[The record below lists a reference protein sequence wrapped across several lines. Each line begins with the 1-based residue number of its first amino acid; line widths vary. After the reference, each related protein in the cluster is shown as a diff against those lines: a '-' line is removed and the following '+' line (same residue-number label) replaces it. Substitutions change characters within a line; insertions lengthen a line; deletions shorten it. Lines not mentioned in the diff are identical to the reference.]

1 MPRFFVDEAGI
12 DISRALI
19 TLDGENAS
27 HISLSLRM
35 RCGEEITVCSL
46 SDGTVYNCEI
56 SEITKNAVTAKILNT
71 GQNNS
76 EPDVY
81 VRLFQALPKSDKL
94 ELVIQKCVELGVGE
108 IVPVITDRCV
118 SRPDAKSLVR
128 KLERWNRI
136 ALEAAQQSGRCKVPM
151 VCEPIDFQ
159 SAVREMK
166 ASQLS
171 FMCYEKHSGK
181 DLCELLRHDGNIKD
195 ISFFVGPEGGI
206 SEADASYAADNG
218 ITLVGLGKRILRTET
233 APICVLSGIMF
244 LTDNMK

>member
-1 MPRFFVDEAGI
+1 MPRFFVDESKI
-12 DISRALI
+12 DLRSSVV

-46 SDGTVYNCEI
+46 RDGTVYDCEI
-56 SEITKNAVTAKILNT
+56 FEITKNAVAAKILNA

-76 EPDVY
+76 EPDVC
-81 VRLFQALPKSDKL
+81 VRLFQALPKGDKF
-94 ELVIQKCVELGVGE
+94 ELVIQKCVELGISE

-118 SRPDAKSLVR
+118 SRPDAKSIPR

-136 ALEAAQQSGRCKVPM
+136 ALEAAQQSGRCIVPKV
-151 VCEPIDFQ
+151 CAPIDFK
-159 SAVREMK
+159 SAVCEMK
-166 ASQLS
+166 NATSS

-181 DLCELLRHDGNIKD
+181 SLNDILQKDDIKD

-206 SEADASYAADNG
+206 SCEDADFAEKNG